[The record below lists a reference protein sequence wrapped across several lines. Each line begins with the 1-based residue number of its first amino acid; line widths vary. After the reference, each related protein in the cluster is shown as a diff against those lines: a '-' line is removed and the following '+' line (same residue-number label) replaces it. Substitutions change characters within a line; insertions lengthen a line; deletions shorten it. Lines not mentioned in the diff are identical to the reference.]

1 MIDQYDPKVHTEKN
15 MCLRLALDAGLSEA
29 EAEQVCCTCPDTPIL
44 EMDTKPSQNM
54 SVNVSDV
61 FPNLK
66 FAEDDQPKIE
76 GRQPENFEKCIVTVM
91 QVRNVD
97 EPEATRVCHILFNDP
112 MFRHAT
118 AENDTWTMG
127 KLLHEYSLQHDPQW
141 ASYREHEAQKK
152 SDFAK
157 AVDAEMK
164 KLREFNQKFRVMIDS
179 ELRPLA
185 EKNVLI
191 REETRTREWAK
202 EFVDNEKLTVGNLYG
217 KTKAQIIKEDNEE
230 TPQDSRS
237 AVGNLFGKSH
247 KEIVEED
254 KAQADQ
260 EEELKKLKRKAAEGS
275 N

>member
-1 MIDQYDPKVHTEKN
+1 MIDPYDPKVHTEKS
-15 MCLRLALDAGLSEA
+15 MCIRMALDAGLSQEDA
-29 EAEQVCCTCPDTPIL
+29 EKCCSTCSDQSIL

-76 GRQPENFEKCIVTVM
+76 GRQPENFEKCIITVM
-91 QVRNVD
+91 QVRQVD
-97 EPEATRVCHILFNDP
+97 EPEATRVCHVLFNDP
-112 MFRHAT
+112 MFKHAMAVGDSWAI
-118 AENDTWTMG
+118 AEA
-127 KLLHEYSLQHDPQW
+127 LHNYSLEHDSQW

-217 KTKAQIIKEDNEE
+217 KTKAQIIKEDSEE

-260 EEELKKLKRKAAEGS
+260 EEELKKLKRKATEGS